1 MKLCRTQYLYFL
13 QIYCTLLYIYRACTK
28 LQVSLRAKSTV
39 RNMNADIFDA
49 CEQDDISTMKICIS
63 QGVDIDAIH
72 VEDEWTPLQ
81 LAAMYESIN
90 VIRFLIAEGVN
101 INKRDDDMMNALHY
115 TCDTLQDV
123 ILMIEWPCMQDRKQ
137 SSFSC

>member
-1 MKLCRTQYLYFL
+1 
-13 QIYCTLLYIYRACTK
+13 
-28 LQVSLRAKSTV
+28 
-39 RNMNADIFDA
+39 MNADIFDA